1 MSEQNN
7 SGFYNRPPQPQYQGY
22 PMYTYPAMM
31 YMQKKKSPAGKV
43 FLLSGIL
50 TVAIIICGITLFTIG
65 AGTRVNV
72 ESKPPA
78 NGSIVESGYKNEE
91 SNVAQAPS
99 VKADPNGP
107 QISAAETSETDS
119 IETTTAS
126 KVYEKAYRSIVCIT
140 SYDRKKDYI
149 TSASGEGSGI
159 VLTEDGYIA
168 TNSHVVNDSTKT
180 GVLVKMFDD
189 TQYLGTIIGI
199 DKKTDLAVIKIDAKD
214 LNAAEFAD
222 SDNLKIGELSFALGN
237 PGGAEFSNSLT
248 KGTVSAV
255 NRTLSGSAHIKYIQT
270 DAAINPGNSGGALLN
285 EFGQVIGMNTAK
297 LVATD
302 YEGMGFAIPSNTVM
316 DIINKLIRYGYVND
330 RGTIGIEGKTCD
342 LYMSKV
348 NNVPQGMLVTKIE
361 KNGPAAST
369 ELKIND
375 IITGI
380 NGITIK
386 SAYEL
391 IDELKKYKPDDEV
404 KLSIYRPGNDKKSN
418 GYSFEIK
425 VRLKSDTGSENK

>member
-1 MSEQNN
+1 
-7 SGFYNRPPQPQYQGY
+7 
-22 PMYTYPAMM
+22 MM

-248 KGTVSAV
+248 KVTGGVWTISLFKVPSIFILNLNSLAV
-255 NRTLSGSAHIKYIQT
+255 IFLTL
-270 DAAINPGNSGGALLN
+270 
-285 EFGQVIGMNTAK
+285 
-297 LVATD
+297 
-302 YEGMGFAIPSNTVM
+302 
-316 DIINKLIRYGYVND
+316 
-330 RGTIGIEGKTCD
+330 
-342 LYMSKV
+342 
-348 NNVPQGMLVTKIE
+348 
-361 KNGPAAST
+361 
-369 ELKIND
+369 
-375 IITGI
+375 
-380 NGITIK
+380 
-386 SAYEL
+386 
-391 IDELKKYKPDDEV
+391 
-404 KLSIYRPGNDKKSN
+404 LSILKTIIFNNSSEQCTA
-418 GYSFEIK
+418 GYACYEN
-425 VRLKSDTGSENK
+425 REERTGGIH